1 METHDCDVAIVGG
14 GLVGCSL
21 ALALARAGV
30 DAVLFDDPP
39 PARPLASDPRKLALG
54 AAALNALAALG
65 VLDRRPTA
73 PTPIRSIHAS
83 REGDFGGVRLQ
94 AEDFDREV
102 LGAVVLAGDLGRAL
116 SATLAAAAVP
126 VRLGRAEP
134 EALAADRR
142 LLRLSN
148 TADRWRARLVAAAD
162 GTASPWRQAEGIGV
176 DTHDYGQTL
185 LVASLRMDRPPDGR
199 AWERLTAQ
207 GPCALLPMADGW
219 HGGLCAV
226 ASAQAA
232 EVLALDDAAFV
243 AYFQRRF
250 GWRAGRV
257 REAGPR
263 SAWPLRRSVARRL
276 HGERLVL
283 LGNAAQTLHPIGAQG
298 FNLGLRDALCLAERI
313 AAARQHDP
321 AADPGA
327 PALLAEYAAQRHED
341 RERTLDFSDGL
352 ARISAGETVV
362 HRLGRSLGFAALR
375 LDAGLRA
382 AFASGAMGFRGRVP
396 ALARGLT

>member
-65 VLDRRPTA
+65 VLDRLPTA

-94 AEDFDREV
+94 AEDFDREM

-298 FNLGLRDALCLAERI
+298 FNLGLRDALTLAGLLLDGSDLD
-313 AAARQHDP
+313 A
-321 AADPGA
+321 GS
-327 PALLAEYAAQRHED
+327 PALLAEYARRRQSD
-341 RERTLDFSDGL
+341 RTRTIDFSDGL
-352 ARISAGETVV
+352 ARLFAQTAAPVRWLRG
-362 HRLGRSLGFAALR
+362 LGLAACDHFSDLAR
-375 LDAGLRA
+375 PLVR
-382 AFASGAMGFRGRVP
+382 GAMGAEP
-396 ALARGLT
+396 SALAALEQLRRRV